1 MNIVIRE
8 AGLGD
13 EQRLAA
19 VGAATF
25 LEAYA
30 GVLSADDILSHCT
43 TEHSPTVYEDWLVG
57 GEARLWL
64 AEAEEGRAPVGF
76 IVMTPPELPLA
87 GIGPGDRE
95 IRRIYVLHRFQGDK
109 VGWRLIKTAL
119 DAARRTGRK
128 RMLVGVYGENHAAI
142 AFYRRVGFT
151 VVGERKFRVGQTL
164 HDDLV
169 LAIDL

>member
-1 MNIVIRE
+1 MNILIRE

-25 LEAYA
+25 LESYA
-30 GVLSADDILSHCT
+30 GVLSAEDILSHCAT
-43 TEHSPTVYEDWLVG
+43 QHSPTVYEDWLIG

-76 IVMTPPELPLA
+76 IVMTPPDLPLP
-87 GIGPGDRE
+87 GIGPSDVE
-95 IRRIYVLHRFQGDK
+95 IRRVYVLHRFHRDK
-109 VGWRLIKTAL
+109 VGWRLMKTAM

-128 RMLVGVYGENHAAI
+128 RVLVGVYGQNHTAI
-142 AFYRRVGFT
+142 TFYKRVGFT
-151 VVGERKFRVGQTL
+151 VVGERKFRVGETL

-169 LAIDL
+169 LALDL